1 MSAQEILTKYGSYFE
16 GQNLILTGLRE
27 LFYLVLSFLYSFIK
41 SCGDLLSKAY
51 NVLTFDTQSRVNE
64 IFGGALSTEFLTAVV
79 LIVVVCIGI
88 AFILNSNSIKGSKII
103 QNIMFGLLVVFIL
116 PTFINSVN
124 GIIASS
130 DMGNISTSSVNK
142 IFSANI
148 VDLKYC
154 FGGDTVIDPTGEVH
168 NGFPDDYDY
177 SLLPMDELIKGSET
191 PGIDDVFTKTLLN
204 RGSVDEEL
212 GDCSSG
218 EIFGNFISFLSSY
231 YYRYKVDMFP
241 IFLSEIATILVMVF
255 TFFKVVRLCYELIVN
270 HFFAYIFAITDIA
283 SGAKLREALKSI
295 LSTYVV
301 LIYCSVAISLFN
313 TFQAWIFDSS
323 IFNNFEASICIIP
336 VAMAV
341 IDGPNLIER
350 LFGIDAG
357 IKSGFHTAM
366 GLMHA
371 GKTALGMGKAAWN
384 LGKDVTGAKTP
395 LDKARA
401 VRQSELGN
409 YGATHAR
416 GNDLETGSRGVADKK
431 EKNGN
436 ANEMP
441 HRRGEASTTGSV
453 PNVKTE
459 RNSFNAESQ
468 NTQSDKEPLNEEK
481 NSGQN
486 SWSFAEPEEMHTEQ
500 SNAEPN
506 REQESKDGSINR
518 EAFKND
524 VPDTLEQ
531 PDGKEEIGNK
541 SDVGTHNEPN
551 GSAKDQFAVPNAG
564 NKNSRELQGNSGRNN
579 KKASATSSDSAKI
592 GFASQKPSMA
602 SPSVEH
608 SVEQMPHRRNE
619 TRASAETSI
628 SSSGSAPSRVSQGK
642 MQDIY
647 SHSSNEPIV
656 RNSNAG
662 VEPSNTVQHPGNLP
676 RNAKDNRTEGF
687 AQREYKQ
694 EKGNGNKDSGKSTG
708 KRRGW
713 SLGRRWI
720 LVE

>member
-1 MSAQEILTKYGSYFE
+1 MSAQEILTRYGSYFE

-41 SCGDLLSKAY
+41 GCGDLLSKAY

-191 PGIDDVFTKTLLN
+191 PGIDEVFTKTLLN

-212 GDCSSG
+212 GECSSG

-416 GNDLETGSRGVADKK
+416 GNDLETGGRGVADKK

-459 RNSFNAESQ
+459 RNPFNAESQ

-486 SWSFAEPEEMHTEQ
+486 SWSFAKPEEMHTEQ

-592 GFASQKPSMA
+592 GFASQKPSMT

-708 KRRGW
+708 KRRGEK
-713 SLGRRWI
+713 L
-720 LVE
+720 

>member
-1 MSAQEILTKYGSYFE
+1 MSAQEILTRYGSYFE

-41 SCGDLLSKAY
+41 GCGDLLSKAY

-191 PGIDDVFTKTLLN
+191 PGIDEVFTKTLLN

-212 GDCSSG
+212 GECSSG

-416 GNDLETGSRGVADKK
+416 GNDLETGGRGVADKK

-459 RNSFNAESQ
+459 RNPFNAESQ

-628 SSSGSAPSRVSQGK
+628 SSSGSAPSRVSQGE

-676 RNAKDNRTEGF
+676 RNAKDNRNRGF

-708 KRRGW
+708 KRRGEK
-713 SLGRRWI
+713 L
-720 LVE
+720 

>member
-416 GNDLETGSRGVADKK
+416 GNDLETGGRGVADKK

-459 RNSFNAESQ
+459 QNPFNAESQ

-541 SDVGTHNEPN
+541 SDVGAHNEPN

-579 KKASATSSDSAKI
+579 KKASATSSDSSKI

-619 TRASAETSI
+619 TRASAETPI
-628 SSSGSAPSRVSQGK
+628 PSSSSAPSRVSQGE

-647 SHSSNEPIV
+647 SHSNNEPIV
-656 RNSNAG
+656 RNNNAG
-662 VEPSNTVQHPGNLP
+662 VESPDTVQQSGNLP

-708 KRRGW
+708 KRRGEK
-713 SLGRRWI
+713 L
-720 LVE
+720 

>member
-1 MSAQEILTKYGSYFE
+1 MSAQEILTRYGSYFE

-41 SCGDLLSKAY
+41 GCGDLLSKAY

-79 LIVVVCIGI
+79 LIVIVCIGI

-416 GNDLETGSRGVADKK
+416 GNDLETGGRGVADKK

-459 RNSFNAESQ
+459 RNPFNAESQ

-608 SVEQMPHRRNE
+608 SVEQMPHKRNE

-628 SSSGSAPSRVSQGK
+628 SSSGSAPSRVSQGE

-694 EKGNGNKDSGKSTG
+694 EKGNGNKDNGKSTG
-708 KRRGW
+708 KRRGEK
-713 SLGRRWI
+713 L
-720 LVE
+720 

>member
-1 MSAQEILTKYGSYFE
+1 MSAQEILTRYGSYFE

-41 SCGDLLSKAY
+41 GCGDLLSKAY

-191 PGIDDVFTKTLLN
+191 PGIDEVFTKTLLN

-212 GDCSSG
+212 GECSSG

-341 IDGPNLIER
+341 IEGPNLIER

-416 GNDLETGSRGVADKK
+416 GNDLETGGRGVADKK

-459 RNSFNAESQ
+459 RNPFNAESQ

-608 SVEQMPHRRNE
+608 SVEQMPHKRNE

-628 SSSGSAPSRVSQGK
+628 SSSGSAPSRVSQGE

-708 KRRGW
+708 KRRGEK
-713 SLGRRWI
+713 L
-720 LVE
+720 

>member
-1 MSAQEILTKYGSYFE
+1 MSAQEILTRYGSYFE

-41 SCGDLLSKAY
+41 GCGDLLSKAY

-191 PGIDDVFTKTLLN
+191 PGIDEVFTKTLLN

-212 GDCSSG
+212 GECSSG

-416 GNDLETGSRGVADKK
+416 GNDLETGGRGVADKK

-459 RNSFNAESQ
+459 RNPFNAESQ
-468 NTQSDKEPLNEEK
+468 NTQSDKEPLNEEI

-500 SNAEPN
+500 SNAELN

-708 KRRGW
+708 KRRGEK
-713 SLGRRWI
+713 L
-720 LVE
+720 

>member
-1 MSAQEILTKYGSYFE
+1 MSAQEILTRYGSYFE

-41 SCGDLLSKAY
+41 GCGDLLSKAY

-191 PGIDDVFTKTLLN
+191 PGIDEVFTKTLLN

-212 GDCSSG
+212 GECSSG

-416 GNDLETGSRGVADKK
+416 GNDLETGGRGVADKK

-459 RNSFNAESQ
+459 RNPFNAESQ

-551 GSAKDQFAVPNAG
+551 SSAKDQFAVPNAG

-708 KRRGW
+708 KRRGEK
-713 SLGRRWI
+713 L
-720 LVE
+720 

>member
-191 PGIDDVFTKTLLN
+191 PGIDEVFTKTLLN

-212 GDCSSG
+212 GECSSG

-416 GNDLETGSRGVADKK
+416 GNDLETGGRGVADKK

-441 HRRGEASTTGSV
+441 HRRGVASTTGSV

-459 RNSFNAESQ
+459 RNPFNAENQ

-708 KRRGW
+708 KRRGEK
-713 SLGRRWI
+713 L
-720 LVE
+720 

>member
-1 MSAQEILTKYGSYFE
+1 MSAQEILTRYGSYFE

-41 SCGDLLSKAY
+41 GCGDLLSKAY

-416 GNDLETGSRGVADKK
+416 GNDLETGGRGVADKK

-459 RNSFNAESQ
+459 RNPFNAESQ

-500 SNAEPN
+500 SKAEPN

-628 SSSGSAPSRVSQGK
+628 SSSGSAPSRVSQGE

-708 KRRGW
+708 KRRGEK
-713 SLGRRWI
+713 L
-720 LVE
+720 

>member
-1 MSAQEILTKYGSYFE
+1 MSAQEILTRYGSYFE

-41 SCGDLLSKAY
+41 GCGDLLSKAY

-416 GNDLETGSRGVADKK
+416 GNDLETGGRGVADKK

-459 RNSFNAESQ
+459 RNPFNAESQ

-708 KRRGW
+708 KRRGEK
-713 SLGRRWI
+713 L
-720 LVE
+720 

>member
-1 MSAQEILTKYGSYFE
+1 MSAQEILTRYGSYFE

-41 SCGDLLSKAY
+41 GCGDLLSKAY

-191 PGIDDVFTKTLLN
+191 PGIDEVFTKTLLN

-212 GDCSSG
+212 GECSSG

-416 GNDLETGSRGVADKK
+416 GNDLETGGRGVADKK

-459 RNSFNAESQ
+459 RNPFNAESQ
-468 NTQSDKEPLNEEK
+468 NTQSDKEPLNEEE

-506 REQESKDGSINR
+506 REQESKDGSMNR

-628 SSSGSAPSRVSQGK
+628 SSSGSAPSRVSQGE

-708 KRRGW
+708 KRRGEK
-713 SLGRRWI
+713 L
-720 LVE
+720 

>member
-204 RGSVDEEL
+204 RGNVDEEL

-416 GNDLETGSRGVADKK
+416 GNDLETGGRGVADKK

-708 KRRGW
+708 KRRGEK
-713 SLGRRWI
+713 L
-720 LVE
+720 

>member
-1 MSAQEILTKYGSYFE
+1 MSAQEILTRYGSYFE

-41 SCGDLLSKAY
+41 GCGDLLSKAY

-103 QNIMFGLLVVFIL
+103 QNILFGLLVVFIL

-191 PGIDDVFTKTLLN
+191 PGIDEVFTKTLLN

-212 GDCSSG
+212 GECSSG

-416 GNDLETGSRGVADKK
+416 GNDLETGGRGVADKK

-459 RNSFNAESQ
+459 RNPFNAESQ

-579 KKASATSSDSAKI
+579 KKASATSSDSAKN

-628 SSSGSAPSRVSQGK
+628 SSSGSAPSRVSQGE

-708 KRRGW
+708 KRRGEK
-713 SLGRRWI
+713 L
-720 LVE
+720 

>member
-1 MSAQEILTKYGSYFE
+1 MSAQEILTRYGSYFE

-41 SCGDLLSKAY
+41 GCGDLLSKAY
-51 NVLTFDTQSRVNE
+51 NVLTFDTQRRVNE

-191 PGIDDVFTKTLLN
+191 PGIDEVFTKTLLN

-212 GDCSSG
+212 GECSSG

-416 GNDLETGSRGVADKK
+416 GNDLETGGRGVADKK

-459 RNSFNAESQ
+459 RNPFNAESQ

-541 SDVGTHNEPN
+541 SDVGSHNEPN

-708 KRRGW
+708 KRRGEK
-713 SLGRRWI
+713 L
-720 LVE
+720 

>member
-191 PGIDDVFTKTLLN
+191 PGIDEVFTKTLLN

-212 GDCSSG
+212 GECSSG

-416 GNDLETGSRGVADKK
+416 GNDLETGGRGVADKK

-441 HRRGEASTTGSV
+441 HRREEASTTGSV

-459 RNSFNAESQ
+459 RNPFNAESQ
-468 NTQSDKEPLNEEK
+468 NTQSDKEPLNEEI

-708 KRRGW
+708 KRRGEK
-713 SLGRRWI
+713 L
-720 LVE
+720 

>member
-416 GNDLETGSRGVADKK
+416 GNDLETGGRGVADKK

-628 SSSGSAPSRVSQGK
+628 SSSGSAPSRVSQGE

-662 VEPSNTVQHPGNLP
+662 VESSNTVQHPGNLP

-708 KRRGW
+708 KRRGEK
-713 SLGRRWI
+713 L
-720 LVE
+720 

>member
-154 FGGDTVIDPTGEVH
+154 FGGDTVIDPTGEIH

-212 GDCSSG
+212 GECSSG

-416 GNDLETGSRGVADKK
+416 GNDLETGGRGVADKK

-459 RNSFNAESQ
+459 RNPFNAESQ

-628 SSSGSAPSRVSQGK
+628 SSSGSAPSRVSQGE

-647 SHSSNEPIV
+647 SHSSNELIV

-708 KRRGW
+708 KRRGEK
-713 SLGRRWI
+713 L
-720 LVE
+720 

>member
-1 MSAQEILTKYGSYFE
+1 MSAQEILTRYGSYFE

-41 SCGDLLSKAY
+41 GCGDLLSKAY

-191 PGIDDVFTKTLLN
+191 PGIDEVFTKTLLN

-212 GDCSSG
+212 GECSSG

-416 GNDLETGSRGVADKK
+416 ANDLETGGRGVADKK

-459 RNSFNAESQ
+459 RNPFNAESQ

-579 KKASATSSDSAKI
+579 KKASATSSDSVKI

-628 SSSGSAPSRVSQGK
+628 SSSGSAPSRVSQGE

-708 KRRGW
+708 KRRGEK
-713 SLGRRWI
+713 L
-720 LVE
+720 

>member
-1 MSAQEILTKYGSYFE
+1 MSAQEILTRYGSYFE

-41 SCGDLLSKAY
+41 GCGDLLSKAY

-191 PGIDDVFTKTLLN
+191 PGIDEVFTKTLLN

-212 GDCSSG
+212 GECSSG

-416 GNDLETGSRGVADKK
+416 GNDLETGGRGVADKK

-459 RNSFNAESQ
+459 RNPFNAESQ

-628 SSSGSAPSRVSQGK
+628 SSSGSAPSRVSQGE

-694 EKGNGNKDSGKSTG
+694 EKGNSNKDSGKSTG
-708 KRRGW
+708 KRRGEK
-713 SLGRRWI
+713 L
-720 LVE
+720 

>member
-27 LFYLVLSFLYSFIK
+27 LFYLVLSFLYTLIK

-79 LIVVVCIGI
+79 LIVIVCIGI

-416 GNDLETGSRGVADKK
+416 GNDLETGGRGVADKK

-459 RNSFNAESQ
+459 RNPFNAESQ

-608 SVEQMPHRRNE
+608 SVEQMPHKRNE

-628 SSSGSAPSRVSQGK
+628 SSSGSAPSRVSQGE

-708 KRRGW
+708 KRRGEK
-713 SLGRRWI
+713 L
-720 LVE
+720 

>member
-1 MSAQEILTKYGSYFE
+1 MSAQEILTRYGSYFE

-41 SCGDLLSKAY
+41 GCGDLLSKAY

-416 GNDLETGSRGVADKK
+416 GNDLETGGRGVADKK

-459 RNSFNAESQ
+459 RNPFNAESQ

-628 SSSGSAPSRVSQGK
+628 SSSGSAPSRVSQGE

-708 KRRGW
+708 KRRGEK
-713 SLGRRWI
+713 L
-720 LVE
+720 

>member
-16 GQNLILTGLRE
+16 EQNLILTGLRE

-416 GNDLETGSRGVADKK
+416 GNDLETGGRGVADKK

-441 HRRGEASTTGSV
+441 HRRGEVSTTGSV

-459 RNSFNAESQ
+459 RNPFNAESQ

-628 SSSGSAPSRVSQGK
+628 SSSGSAPSRVSQGE

-708 KRRGW
+708 KRRGEK
-713 SLGRRWI
+713 L
-720 LVE
+720 

>member
-1 MSAQEILTKYGSYFE
+1 MSAQEILTRYGSYFE

-41 SCGDLLSKAY
+41 GCGDLLSKAY

-177 SLLPMDELIKGSET
+177 SLLPMDELIKGGET

-416 GNDLETGSRGVADKK
+416 GNDLETGGRGVADKK

-459 RNSFNAESQ
+459 RNPFNAESQ

-500 SNAEPN
+500 SKAEPN

-708 KRRGW
+708 KRRGEK
-713 SLGRRWI
+713 L
-720 LVE
+720 

>member
-27 LFYLVLSFLYSFIK
+27 LFYLVLSFLYTLIK

-79 LIVVVCIGI
+79 LIVIVCIGI

-416 GNDLETGSRGVADKK
+416 GNDLETGGRGVADKK

-459 RNSFNAESQ
+459 RNPFNAESQ

-551 GSAKDQFAVPNAG
+551 GSAKDQFAVPNTG

-619 TRASAETSI
+619 IRASAETSI
-628 SSSGSAPSRVSQGK
+628 SSSGSAPSRVSQGE

-708 KRRGW
+708 KRRGEK
-713 SLGRRWI
+713 L
-720 LVE
+720 

>member
-416 GNDLETGSRGVADKK
+416 GNDLETGGRGVADKK

-468 NTQSDKEPLNEEK
+468 NTQSNKEPLNEEK

-506 REQESKDGSINR
+506 REQESKDGGINR

-524 VPDTLEQ
+524 APDKLEQ
-531 PDGKEEIGNK
+531 PDGKEEIGNR

-579 KKASATSSDSAKI
+579 KKASATSSDSSKI

-628 SSSGSAPSRVSQGK
+628 SSSGSAPSRVSQGE

-708 KRRGW
+708 KRRGEK
-713 SLGRRWI
+713 L
-720 LVE
+720 

>member
-1 MSAQEILTKYGSYFE
+1 MSAQEILTKYGLYFE

-41 SCGDLLSKAY
+41 GCGDLLSKAY

-191 PGIDDVFTKTLLN
+191 PGIDEVFTKTLLN

-212 GDCSSG
+212 GECSSG

-416 GNDLETGSRGVADKK
+416 GNDLETGGRGVADKK

-459 RNSFNAESQ
+459 RNPFNAESQ

-656 RNSNAG
+656 RNSNAD

-708 KRRGW
+708 KRRGEK
-713 SLGRRWI
+713 L
-720 LVE
+720 

>member
-1 MSAQEILTKYGSYFE
+1 MSAQEILTRYGSYFE

-41 SCGDLLSKAY
+41 GCGDLLSKAY

-191 PGIDDVFTKTLLN
+191 PGIDEVFTKTLLN

-212 GDCSSG
+212 GECSSG

-295 LSTYVV
+295 LSTYVA

-416 GNDLETGSRGVADKK
+416 GNDLETGGRGVADKK

-459 RNSFNAESQ
+459 RNPFNAESQ

-592 GFASQKPSMA
+592 GFASQKPSMT

-708 KRRGW
+708 KRRGEK
-713 SLGRRWI
+713 L
-720 LVE
+720 

>member
-1 MSAQEILTKYGSYFE
+1 MSAQEILTRYGSYFE

-41 SCGDLLSKAY
+41 GCGDLLSKAY

-191 PGIDDVFTKTLLN
+191 PGIDEVFTKTLLN

-212 GDCSSG
+212 GECSSG

-341 IDGPNLIER
+341 IDGPNLIGR

-416 GNDLETGSRGVADKK
+416 GNDLETGGRGVADKK

-459 RNSFNAESQ
+459 RNPFNAESQ

-628 SSSGSAPSRVSQGK
+628 SSSGSAPSRVSQGE

-708 KRRGW
+708 KRRGEK
-713 SLGRRWI
+713 L
-720 LVE
+720 

>member
-1 MSAQEILTKYGSYFE
+1 MSAQEILTRYGSYFE

-41 SCGDLLSKAY
+41 GCGDLLSKAY

-191 PGIDDVFTKTLLN
+191 TGIDEVFTKTLLN

-212 GDCSSG
+212 GECSSG

-416 GNDLETGSRGVADKK
+416 GNDLETGGRGVADKK

-459 RNSFNAESQ
+459 RNPFNAESQ

-628 SSSGSAPSRVSQGK
+628 SSSGSAPSRVSQGE

-694 EKGNGNKDSGKSTG
+694 EKGNGNKDSGKATG
-708 KRRGW
+708 KRRGEK
-713 SLGRRWI
+713 L
-720 LVE
+720 

>member
-1 MSAQEILTKYGSYFE
+1 MSAQEILTRYGSYFE

-41 SCGDLLSKAY
+41 GCGDLLSKAY

-191 PGIDDVFTKTLLN
+191 PGIDEVFTKTLLN

-212 GDCSSG
+212 GECSSG

-416 GNDLETGSRGVADKK
+416 GNDLETGGRGVADKK

-441 HRRGEASTTGSV
+441 HRRGEAFTTGSV

-459 RNSFNAESQ
+459 RNPFNAESQ

-506 REQESKDGSINR
+506 RVQESKDGSINR

-628 SSSGSAPSRVSQGK
+628 SSSGSAPSRVSQGE

-676 RNAKDNRTEGF
+676 KNAKDNRTEGF

-708 KRRGW
+708 KRRGEK
-713 SLGRRWI
+713 L
-720 LVE
+720 

>member
-16 GQNLILTGLRE
+16 GQNLISTGLRE

-191 PGIDDVFTKTLLN
+191 PGIDEVFTKTLLN

-212 GDCSSG
+212 GECSSG

-241 IFLSEIATILVMVF
+241 IFLSEIASILVMVF

-371 GKTALGMGKAAWN
+371 GKAALGMGKAAWN

-409 YGATHAR
+409 YGAAHAH
-416 GNDLETGSRGVADKK
+416 GNNLETSGRGVADKK

-441 HRRGEASTTGSV
+441 HRRSETTTTGSA
-453 PNVKTE
+453 PNDKPE
-459 RNSFNAESQ
+459 RKPFNAESQ

-481 NSGQN
+481 NTGQN
-486 SWSFAEPEEMHTEQ
+486 FGNFADQKEMRTEQ
-500 SNAEPN
+500 PNAESN
-506 REQESKDGSINR
+506 QEKESQDGSINR

-531 PDGKEEIGNK
+531 PDGKEEISNK
-541 SDVGTHNEPN
+541 SDIGAHNEPN

-579 KKASATSSDSAKI
+579 KKASATSSDSSKI

-619 TRASAETSI
+619 TRTSAETPI
-628 SSSGSAPSRVSQGK
+628 PSSSSAPSRVSQGE

-647 SHSSNEPIV
+647 SHSNNEPIV
-656 RNSNAG
+656 RNNNAG
-662 VEPSNTVQHPGNLP
+662 VESPDTVQQSGNLP

-708 KRRGW
+708 KRRGEK
-713 SLGRRWI
+713 L
-720 LVE
+720 

>member
-1 MSAQEILTKYGSYFE
+1 M
-16 GQNLILTGLRE
+16 
-27 LFYLVLSFLYSFIK
+27 
-41 SCGDLLSKAY
+41 
-51 NVLTFDTQSRVNE
+51 
-64 IFGGALSTEFLTAVV
+64 
-79 LIVVVCIGI
+79 
-88 AFILNSNSIKGSKII
+88 
-103 QNIMFGLLVVFIL
+103 
-116 PTFINSVN
+116 
-124 GIIASS
+124 
-130 DMGNISTSSVNK
+130 
-142 IFSANI
+142 
-148 VDLKYC
+148 
-154 FGGDTVIDPTGEVH
+154 
-168 NGFPDDYDY
+168 
-177 SLLPMDELIKGSET
+177 
-191 PGIDDVFTKTLLN
+191 
-204 RGSVDEEL
+204 
-212 GDCSSG
+212 
-218 EIFGNFISFLSSY
+218 
-231 YYRYKVDMFP
+231 
-241 IFLSEIATILVMVF
+241 
-255 TFFKVVRLCYELIVN
+255 
-270 HFFAYIFAITDIA
+270 
-283 SGAKLREALKSI
+283 REALKSI

-416 GNDLETGSRGVADKK
+416 GNDLETGGRGVADKK

-453 PNVKTE
+453 PNVKTK

-628 SSSGSAPSRVSQGK
+628 SSSGSAPSRVSQGE

-708 KRRGW
+708 KRRGEK
-713 SLGRRWI
+713 L
-720 LVE
+720 

>member
-103 QNIMFGLLVVFIL
+103 QNILFGLLVVFIL

-191 PGIDDVFTKTLLN
+191 PGIDEVFTKTLLN

-212 GDCSSG
+212 GECSSG

-409 YGATHAR
+409 YGTTHAR
-416 GNDLETGSRGVADKK
+416 GNDLETGGRGVADKK

-459 RNSFNAESQ
+459 RNPFNAESQ

-486 SWSFAEPEEMHTEQ
+486 SWSFADQEEMRTEQ
-500 SNAEPN
+500 PNAESN
-506 REQESKDGSINR
+506 QEQESKDGSINR

-579 KKASATSSDSAKI
+579 KKASATSSDSSKI

-628 SSSGSAPSRVSQGK
+628 SSSGSAPSRVSQGE

-662 VEPSNTVQHPGNLP
+662 VEPSNTVQHPGNLS

-708 KRRGW
+708 KRRGEK
-713 SLGRRWI
+713 L
-720 LVE
+720 

>member
-103 QNIMFGLLVVFIL
+103 QNILFGLLVVFIL

-191 PGIDDVFTKTLLN
+191 PGIDEVFTKTLLN

-212 GDCSSG
+212 GECSSG

-416 GNDLETGSRGVADKK
+416 GNDLETGGRGVADKK

-459 RNSFNAESQ
+459 RNPFNAESQ

-486 SWSFAEPEEMHTEQ
+486 SWSFADQEEMRTEQ
-500 SNAEPN
+500 LNAESN
-506 REQESKDGSINR
+506 QEQESKDGSINR

-579 KKASATSSDSAKI
+579 KKASATSSDSSKI

-628 SSSGSAPSRVSQGK
+628 SSSGSAPSRVSQGE

-708 KRRGW
+708 KRRGEK
-713 SLGRRWI
+713 L
-720 LVE
+720 

>member
-1 MSAQEILTKYGSYFE
+1 MSAQEILTRYGSYFE

-41 SCGDLLSKAY
+41 GCGDLLSKAY

-191 PGIDDVFTKTLLN
+191 PGIDEVFTKTLLN

-212 GDCSSG
+212 GECSSG

-366 GLMHA
+366 GIMHA

-416 GNDLETGSRGVADKK
+416 GNDLETGGRGVADKK

-459 RNSFNAESQ
+459 RNPFNAESQ

-486 SWSFAEPEEMHTEQ
+486 SWSFADPEEMHTEQ

-592 GFASQKPSMA
+592 GFASQKPSMT

-708 KRRGW
+708 KRRGEK
-713 SLGRRWI
+713 L
-720 LVE
+720 

>member
-301 LIYCSVAISLFN
+301 LIYCSIAISLFN

-416 GNDLETGSRGVADKK
+416 GNDLETGGRGVADKK

-459 RNSFNAESQ
+459 RNPFNAESQ

-506 REQESKDGSINR
+506 REQESKDGNINR

-708 KRRGW
+708 KRRGEK
-713 SLGRRWI
+713 L
-720 LVE
+720 

>member
-1 MSAQEILTKYGSYFE
+1 MSAQEILTRYGSYFE

-41 SCGDLLSKAY
+41 GCGDLLSKAY

-191 PGIDDVFTKTLLN
+191 PGIDEVFTKTLLN

-212 GDCSSG
+212 GECSSG

-416 GNDLETGSRGVADKK
+416 GNDLETGGRGVADKK

-459 RNSFNAESQ
+459 RNPFNAESQ

-662 VEPSNTVQHPGNLP
+662 VESSNTVQHPGNLP

-708 KRRGW
+708 KRRGEK
-713 SLGRRWI
+713 L
-720 LVE
+720 

>member
-416 GNDLETGSRGVADKK
+416 GNDLETGGRGVADKK

-459 RNSFNAESQ
+459 RNPFNAESQ

-628 SSSGSAPSRVSQGK
+628 SSSGSAPSRVSQGE

-662 VEPSNTVQHPGNLP
+662 VESSNTVQHPGNLP

-708 KRRGW
+708 KRRGEK
-713 SLGRRWI
+713 L
-720 LVE
+720 

>member
-191 PGIDDVFTKTLLN
+191 PGIDEVFTKTLLN

-241 IFLSEIATILVMVF
+241 IFLSEIASILVMVF

-409 YGATHAR
+409 YGATHAN
-416 GNDLETGSRGVADKK
+416 GNDLGIGGRGVADKK

-459 RNSFNAESQ
+459 RNPFNAESQ

-506 REQESKDGSINR
+506 REQESKDGGINR

-524 VPDTLEQ
+524 APDKLEQ

-579 KKASATSSDSAKI
+579 KKASATSSDSSKI

-628 SSSGSAPSRVSQGK
+628 SSSGSAPSRVSQGE

-708 KRRGW
+708 KRRGEK
-713 SLGRRWI
+713 L
-720 LVE
+720 

>member
-416 GNDLETGSRGVADKK
+416 GNDLETGGRGVADKK

-459 RNSFNAESQ
+459 RNPFNAESQ

-518 EAFKND
+518 EAFKNN

-708 KRRGW
+708 KRRGEK
-713 SLGRRWI
+713 L
-720 LVE
+720 